1 MTASLLHPDGMRNWE
16 PTTYDYALAV
26 VRRATSQIRFS
37 AIVILA
43 GFGWDAYADPL
54 WSWTPPVV
62 LYTWVILGV
71 VAFRARQ
78 PTQLERRWA
87 SELVKKWESENELT
101 ESKGVGVPLADRTS
115 GRPVQRLRDWE
126 VYLLLSFL
134 GLSLF
139 GLRNVLTSLSSAA
152 GLGPADTP
160 SILSTAVGIPALI
173 TAAIVVIP
181 HIVRAWGAQARDER
195 AGDADV
201 IRAEK
206 EGQAAIIR
214 AQAELRR
221 ADAEFLRAEKGLEP
235 LPAPPPSP
243 DILPAVP
250 APGAN
255 GDGPGQTSPAP

>member
-1 MTASLLHPDGMRNWE
+1 MHNGE

-26 VRRATSQIRFS
+26 VRRGTSQIRFT
-37 AIVILA
+37 AIVILS
-43 GFGWDAYADPL
+43 GFGWDAYADPI
-54 WSWTPPVV
+54 WSWTPSVV
-62 LYTWVILGV
+62 LYTWLVLGV
-71 VAFRARQ
+71 VTFRARQ
-78 PTQLERRWA
+78 PTAYERRWA
-87 SELVKKWESENELT
+87 SELVKKWENEAKLA
-101 ESKGVGVPLADRTS
+101 ERKGVGTPLAERTK
-115 GRPVQRLRDWE
+115 GRLAQRLRDWE
-126 VYLLLSFL
+126 VYLLCTFL

-139 GLRNVLTSLSSAA
+139 GLRDVLTSLDSPV

-160 SILSTAVGIPALI
+160 AIVSTAIGIPALI
-173 TAAIVVIP
+173 TAAILVIP

-235 LPAPPPSP
+235 LPAPPPP
-243 DILPAVP
+243 DNLPAVP

-255 GDGPGQTSPAP
+255 GDGLTQTSPAP